1 MVKNQAEKSSS
12 SLHIEECD
20 ITKLILSK
28 TFFLVLYSCMNY
40 HVTEKYKT
48 EKCIVKSTFSKF

>member
-1 MVKNQAEKSSS
+1 MVKNQARKSSS

-28 TFFLVLYSCMNY
+28 TFYLVLYSCMNY

-48 EKCIVKSTFSKF
+48 EKRIAK